1 MTKVK
6 REMVKLNSVLA
17 NINEVVANQKGDAKQ
32 KLKDLNKAKKI
43 WGGNLAPLAVK
54 NYRSPVQCS
63 IEREITIF

>member
-32 KLKDLNKAKKI
+32 KLKDLNKAKII
-43 WGGNLAPLAVK
+43 WGG
-54 NYRSPVQCS
+54 
-63 IEREITIF
+63 T